1 MHCDHPEDA
10 PRSLHGWMGCIGHG
24 DGDGMNHGDGHYH
37 GDGTAWRH
45 GAWAAWG
52 DSAVQGRQGGST
64 PWQPA
69 WLAGQ
74 VLLGQ
79 CHRGCKVHRSEMRS
93 CPDRAAQVTRSA
105 TALARLG
112 DRAVFTTLGF
122 RNVRDHFLDA
132 LKLKVR
138 CIIFDY
144 HTYKTRY
151 YYYYYYYYYYQ

>member
-1 MHCDHPEDA
+1 MRWAVIPLPDDA
-10 PRSLHGWMGCIGHG
+10 LRSPNGWMGCIGHG
-24 DGDGMNHGDGHYH
+24 HITWHEPWGWDIVATWGMGGMGHGR
-37 GDGTAWRH
+37 DGTALR
-45 GAWAAWG
+45 

-79 CHRGCKVHRSEMRS
+79 CHRGCRVHRSEMRS

-122 RNVRDHFLDA
+122 RNVRG
-132 LKLKVR
+132 R
-138 CIIFDY
+138 CLSSVQD
-144 HTYKTRY
+144 
-151 YYYYYYYYYYQ
+151 